1 MIVVKAPRNYLNE
14 PGLVDRIG
22 DFVAPFTHDK
32 VMIITSPKAWQ
43 ATQQAVDASF
53 NGQGI
58 HYQRH
63 FLQGECTAATIAAF
77 TELAVAGDIALI
89 IGIGGGKVLDTAKG
103 IAESSGRLPLI
114 TVPTV
119 AATCAAW
126 SPISVLYTEA
136 GAHLNSMPLQRTPEW
151 VLVDSGI
158 IAATPVRY
166 LKAGIVDSL
175 AKWYEFEPYLRQD
188 DSSLS
193 LVLKA
198 QAARLALDIFEQ
210 HGKEAIADNQARQV
224 TPALIKVVDA
234 VIALAGMANSMRDE
248 IPRIGVAHG
257 IHNSITRHPDLHG
270 FLHGELVGFGL
281 VIQSL
286 LDNNSGAP
294 SRVRLLDLLKTFSTP
309 LTLRQLGVTES
320 VAARAAQLA
329 RGVQIA
335 PAIAARLPFEL
346 NAERIEQA
354 LLLAAGD
361 VAAGDVAA
369 GDVAAGDVAAGDVVA
384 GDDAAGDQDN
394 FTPARKDDG
403 LAAQAAYSCGK

>member
-1 MIVVKAPRNYLNE
+1 MIVVKAPQNYLNE
-14 PGLVDRIG
+14 PGLIARIG
-22 DFVAPFTHDK
+22 DYVAPISRDK
-32 VMIITSPKAWQ
+32 VMIITSPKAWL
-43 ATQQAVDASF
+43 ATQRAVEASF
-53 NGQGI
+53 APHGI
-58 HYQRH
+58 QYQRY

-77 TELAVAGDIALI
+77 TEQAAAEDIRLI

-103 IAESSGRLPLI
+103 IAESGGRLPLI

-151 VLVDSGI
+151 VLVDSQI
-158 IAATPVRY
+158 IAQTPVRY
-166 LKAGIVDSL
+166 LKAGIVDAL

-193 LVLKA
+193 LILKA
-198 QAARLALDIFEQ
+198 QAAKLALDIFEQ
-210 HGKEAIADNQARQV
+210 LGEQAVADNQARQV

-248 IPRIGVAHG
+248 ITRIGVAHG
-257 IHNSITRHPDLHG
+257 IHNSITRQPDLHG

-286 LDNNSGAP
+286 LDTTGSP
-294 SRVRLLDLLKTFSTP
+294 SRARLLNLLKAFSTP
-309 LTLRQLGVTES
+309 LTLRELGVTES
-320 VAARAAQLA
+320 VARRAAQIA
-329 RGVQIA
+329 QGVQIA
-335 PAIAARLPFEL
+335 PAIAARLPFAL

-354 LLLAAGD
+354 LLSAAGD
-361 VAAGDVAA
+361 DSADESPACDKEN
-369 GDVAAGDVAAGDVVA
+369 VV
-384 GDDAAGDQDN
+384 
-394 FTPARKDDG
+394 PALTERP
-403 LAAQAAYSCGK
+403 LQPQAAYSSGK

>member
-1 MIVVKAPRNYLNE
+1 MNE
-14 PGLVDRIG
+14 PGLIARIG
-22 DFVAPFTHDK
+22 DYVSPFTRDG
-32 VMIITSPKAWQ
+32 VMIITSPKAWL
-43 ATQQAVDASF
+43 ATQQAVDSSF
-53 NGQGI
+53 AALDI
-58 HYQRH
+58 HYQRY

-77 TELAVAGDIALI
+77 TEQAVAGDFKLI

-103 IAESSGRLPLI
+103 IAESGGRLPLI

-151 VLVDSGI
+151 VLVDSQI
-158 IAATPVRY
+158 IAQTPVRY
-166 LKAGIVDSL
+166 LKAGIVDAL
-175 AKWYEFEPYLRQD
+175 AKWYEFEPYLRHD

-198 QAARLALDIFEQ
+198 QAAKLALDIFEQ
-210 HGKEAIADNQARQV
+210 LGEQAIADNQARQV

-248 IPRIGVAHG
+248 ITRIGVAHG
-257 IHNSITRHPDLHG
+257 IHNSITRQPDLHG

-286 LDNNSGAP
+286 LDNTAGAP
-294 SRVRLLDLLKTFSTP
+294 SRPKLLGLLKAFSTP

-320 VAARAAQLA
+320 VATRAAQIA
-329 RGVQIA
+329 RDVQIA
-335 PAIAARLPFEL
+335 PSIAARLPFEL
-346 NAERIEQA
+346 NVDRIEQA
-354 LLLAAGD
+354 LLFVAKDAAAGD
-361 VAAGDVAA
+361 AAAVGEFAVGYRAAGSSLVHDTAVGYRA
-369 GDVAAGDVAAGDVVA
+369 
-384 GDDAAGDQDN
+384 
-394 FTPARKDDG
+394 DG
-403 LAAQAAYSCGK
+403 NGLVPGYRG

>member
-1 MIVVKAPRNYLNE
+1 MIGVKAPQNYLNE
-14 PGLVDRIG
+14 PGLIARIG
-22 DFVAPFTHDK
+22 DYVAPISRDN
-32 VMIITSPKAWQ
+32 VMIITSPKAWL
-43 ATQQAVDASF
+43 ATQRAVEASF
-53 NGQGI
+53 APHGI
-58 HYQRH
+58 QYQRY

-77 TELAVAGDIALI
+77 TEQAAAEDIRLI

-103 IAESSGRLPLI
+103 ISESGGRLPLI

-151 VLVDSGI
+151 VLVDSQI
-158 IAATPVRY
+158 IAQTPVRY
-166 LKAGIVDSL
+166 LKAGIVDAL

-193 LVLKA
+193 LILKA
-198 QAARLALDIFEQ
+198 QAAKLALDIFEQ
-210 HGKEAIADNQARQV
+210 LGEQAVADNQARQV

-248 IPRIGVAHG
+248 ITRIGVAHG
-257 IHNSITRHPDLHG
+257 IHNSITRQPDLHG

-286 LDNNSGAP
+286 LDTTGAP
-294 SRVRLLDLLKTFSTP
+294 SRARLLNLLKVFSTP
-309 LTLRQLGVTES
+309 LTLRELGVTES
-320 VAARAAQLA
+320 VARRAAQIA
-329 RGVQIA
+329 QGVQIA
-335 PAIAARLPFEL
+335 PAIAARLPFAL

-354 LLLAAGD
+354 LLSAAGD
-361 VAAGDVAA
+361 DSADESPAGDKENVA
-369 GDVAAGDVAAGDVVA
+369 
-384 GDDAAGDQDN
+384 
-394 FTPARKDDG
+394 PALTERP
-403 LAAQAAYSCGK
+403 LQPQAAYSSGK

>member
-1 MIVVKAPRNYLNE
+1 VIGVKAPQNYLNE
-14 PGLVDRIG
+14 PGLIARIG
-22 DFVAPFTHDK
+22 DYVAPISRDK
-32 VMIITSPKAWQ
+32 VMIITSPKAWL
-43 ATQQAVDASF
+43 ATQRAVETSF
-53 NGQGI
+53 APHGI
-58 HYQRH
+58 QYQRY

-77 TELAVAGDIALI
+77 TEQAAAEDIRLI

-103 IAESSGRLPLI
+103 IAESGGRLPLI

-151 VLVDSGI
+151 VLVDSQI
-158 IAATPVRY
+158 IAQTPVRY
-166 LKAGIVDSL
+166 LKAGIVDAL

-193 LVLKA
+193 LILKA
-198 QAARLALDIFEQ
+198 QAAKLALDIFEQ
-210 HGKEAIADNQARQV
+210 LGEQAVADNQARQV

-248 IPRIGVAHG
+248 ITRIGVAHG
-257 IHNSITRHPDLHG
+257 IHNSITRQPDLHG

-286 LDNNSGAP
+286 LDTTGAP
-294 SRVRLLDLLKTFSTP
+294 SRARLLNLLKVFSTP
-309 LTLRQLGVTES
+309 LTLRELGVTES
-320 VAARAAQLA
+320 VARRATQIAQ
-329 RGVQIA
+329 GVQIA
-335 PAIAARLPFEL
+335 PAIAARLPFAL

-354 LLLAAGD
+354 LLSAAGD
-361 VAAGDVAA
+361 DSADESPAGDKENVA
-369 GDVAAGDVAAGDVVA
+369 
-384 GDDAAGDQDN
+384 
-394 FTPARKDDG
+394 PALTERP
-403 LAAQAAYSCGK
+403 LQPQAAYSSGK

>member
-1 MIVVKAPRNYLNE
+1 MIGVKAPQNYLNE
-14 PGLVDRIG
+14 PGLIARIG
-22 DFVAPFTHDK
+22 DYVAPISRDN
-32 VMIITSPKAWQ
+32 VMIITSPKAWL
-43 ATQQAVDASF
+43 ATQRAVEASF
-53 NGQGI
+53 APHGI
-58 HYQRH
+58 QYQRY

-77 TELAVAGDIALI
+77 TEQAAAEDIRLI

-103 IAESSGRLPLI
+103 IAESGGRLPLI

-151 VLVDSGI
+151 VLVDSQI
-158 IAATPVRY
+158 IAQTPVRY
-166 LKAGIVDSL
+166 LKAGIVDAL

-193 LVLKA
+193 LILKA
-198 QAARLALDIFEQ
+198 QAAKLALDIFEQ
-210 HGKEAIADNQARQV
+210 LGEQAVADNQARQV

-248 IPRIGVAHG
+248 ITRIGVAHG
-257 IHNSITRHPDLHG
+257 IHNSITRQPDLHG

-286 LDNNSGAP
+286 LDTTGAP
-294 SRVRLLDLLKTFSTP
+294 SRARLLNLLKVFSTP
-309 LTLRQLGVTES
+309 LTLRELGVTES
-320 VAARAAQLA
+320 VARRAAQIA
-329 RGVQIA
+329 QGVQIA
-335 PAIAARLPFEL
+335 PAIAARLPFAM

-354 LLLAAGD
+354 LLSAAGD
-361 VAAGDVAA
+361 DSADESPAGDKENVA
-369 GDVAAGDVAAGDVVA
+369 
-384 GDDAAGDQDN
+384 
-394 FTPARKDDG
+394 PALTERP
-403 LAAQAAYSCGK
+403 LQPQAAYSSGK